1 MGFKTPNDNAF
12 DSKPVAIMGASTG
25 MVGTARVQYQL
36 RQCFVFL
43 NMFPIN
49 RPEVMV
55 NHAAEKID
63 QNGTL
68 KDEKTKQLI
77 ARLIKNL
84 SVWTKRIKE

>member
-1 MGFKTPNDNAF
+1 
-12 DSKPVAIMGASTG
+12 MGASTG

-36 RQCFVFL
+36 QQCFVFL